1 MASDDLS
8 GHTVFVVF
16 PFSLKVV
23 ITSISLVT
31 EPKLNLVHLCEFVN
45 S

>member
-1 MASDDLS
+1 MISFDLS

-16 PFSLKVV
+16 PFTKVV
-23 ITSISLVT
+23 ITLISLVI
-31 EPKLNLVHLCEFVN
+31 EPKLNLVHPCEFVK

>member
-1 MASDDLS
+1 MISFDLS

-16 PFSLKVV
+16 LFTKVV
-23 ITSISLVT
+23 ITLFNWSAF
-31 EPKLNLVHLCEFVN
+31 KLNLVHPCEFVK